1 MHPYAIQQLAGSRAC
16 DLQEE
21 AAAHRRAAGAAPWN
35 HPWRRGLGEALVR
48 VGRRLQA
55 G

>member
-1 MHPYAIQQLAGSRAC
+1 MHPYAIEQLASSRAC
-16 DLQEE
+16 DLKEQAER
-21 AAAHRRAAGAAPWN
+21 HRRAGAVAWD

-55 G
+55 L